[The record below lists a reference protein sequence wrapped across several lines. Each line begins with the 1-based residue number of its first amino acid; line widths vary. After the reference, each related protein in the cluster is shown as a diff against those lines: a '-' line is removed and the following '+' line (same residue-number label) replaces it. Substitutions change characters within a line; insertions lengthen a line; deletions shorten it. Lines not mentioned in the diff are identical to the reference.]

1 MHHFSTNTPE
11 SKKIVT
17 IPVTGKPAKPRRVKC
32 CELCGSVDQV
42 KRTADPDRGG
52 LLLCADC
59 RRLFGFEGGQD
70 GNN

>member
-1 MHHFSTNTPE
+1 MTNYSTTPQQDK
-11 SKKIVT
+11 SIG

-52 LLLCADC
+52 LQLCADC
-59 RRLFGFEGGQD
+59 RRLFGFQAGGEN
-70 GNN
+70 G

>member
-1 MHHFSTNTPE
+1 MNDYSTKPKQDQ
-11 SKKIVT
+11 SIV
-17 IPVTGKPAKPRRVKC
+17 IPVTGKRAKPRRVTC

>member
-1 MHHFSTNTPE
+1 MQQYSTYPQQD
-11 SKKIVT
+11 KKIVT
-17 IPVTGKPAKPRRVKC
+17 IPVTGKRAKPRRVPC

-59 RRLFGFEGGQD
+59 RRLFGLEGGQD
-70 GNN
+70 GN